1 MKVLLVDDEIFTI
14 RMIQNLIHWEE
25 MGLEYIGYAQ
35 NGRDAYEMVLR
46 DIPDI
51 IISDIRMPEMDG
63 LEFMRKV
70 SDFSANIR
78 IIVMS
83 AYADFSFVQ
92 EAMKIGCSDYILKPV
107 DEMELEKALR
117 KVTAKILGERE
128 QQKVISKSVEEL
140 NRNYLYHFMKTGQ
153 GLNKLL
159 KTGQKYL
166 MEEQEY
172 RLLMLRINNDTID
185 EYDNSTN
192 MEMAQEGYVLQM
204 LNTVLDRDKKEY
216 VVFGIDEGCWT
227 VILGETCEKIEDA
240 AKTLILNLR
249 EETGFLFQICFS
261 SKGKGMRQLPMLFH
275 EVKNLSKYGFYVGDE
290 DILGYGYNCNKRELD
305 VVRDIGIEK
314 EIDQAVKNQEPEKL
328 FGILDE
334 IFEFSKG
341 HYPEKINRIHEL
353 CYQMVLA
360 IRKDMIKESHEA
372 AYKQMLN
379 EMTYHDIAAISSMKE
394 LEMKMTEI
402 LEQIAD
408 QRKDSV
414 NISYSKPV
422 KKCISIIE
430 DNYKKN
436 LSLEE
441 ICNEVAVSKN
451 YFCYL
456 FKRETGISL
465 WSYLTNVRMQHA
477 KKLLEDTDLKNYEV
491 AFTVGYDN
499 PSYFSRLFKK
509 YENMTPNEYRESK
522 K

>member
-192 MEMAQEGYVLQM
+192 MEME
-204 LNTVLDRDKKEY
+204 
-216 VVFGIDEGCWT
+216 
-227 VILGETCEKIEDA
+227 
-240 AKTLILNLR
+240 
-249 EETGFLFQICFS
+249 
-261 SKGKGMRQLPMLFH
+261 
-275 EVKNLSKYGFYVGDE
+275 
-290 DILGYGYNCNKRELD
+290 
-305 VVRDIGIEK
+305 IGR
-314 EIDQAVKNQEPEKL
+314 AHV
-328 FGILDE
+328 
-334 IFEFSKG
+334 
-341 HYPEKINRIHEL
+341 
-353 CYQMVLA
+353 
-360 IRKDMIKESHEA
+360 
-372 AYKQMLN
+372 
-379 EMTYHDIAAISSMKE
+379 
-394 LEMKMTEI
+394 
-402 LEQIAD
+402 
-408 QRKDSV
+408 
-414 NISYSKPV
+414 
-422 KKCISIIE
+422 
-430 DNYKKN
+430 
-436 LSLEE
+436 
-441 ICNEVAVSKN
+441 
-451 YFCYL
+451 
-456 FKRETGISL
+456 
-465 WSYLTNVRMQHA
+465 
-477 KKLLEDTDLKNYEV
+477 
-491 AFTVGYDN
+491 
-499 PSYFSRLFKK
+499 
-509 YENMTPNEYRESK
+509 
-522 K
+522 